1 MPAPRLPEPAP
12 STWGSYNMAD
22 TGDLPEVVNR
32 RADALKTIT
41 LRAQSAAEFAAEA
54 RDLRSA
60 LFSISLQ
67 LISDS
72 RSFTRLMNPEKDA
85 NGDQMR
91 KTTLRR
97 SRQERPRVKTEEGEG
112 GGAPKGAPDL
122 GWLLFRSSTRS
133 AAGVR
138 TWRTHPEAPE
148 RGSQMLV
155 RLRVSP

>member
-1 MPAPRLPEPAP
+1 MPAP

-97 SRQERPRVKTEEGEG
+97 SRQERPRVKTEEGERRRSPQG
-112 GGAPKGAPDL
+112 SPGS
-122 GWLLFRSSTRS
+122 WL
-133 AAGVR
+133 AAFQTVDSLSG
-138 TWRTHPEAPE
+138 
-148 RGSQMLV
+148 RGQNVANPS
-155 RLRVSP
+155 RGP